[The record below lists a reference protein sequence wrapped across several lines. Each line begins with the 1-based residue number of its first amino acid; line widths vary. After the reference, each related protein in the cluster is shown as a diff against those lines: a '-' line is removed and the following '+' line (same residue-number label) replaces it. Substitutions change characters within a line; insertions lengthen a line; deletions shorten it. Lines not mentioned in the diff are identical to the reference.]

1 MGVMGITISIHD
13 GVIIGYSA
21 SFLENELTLDI
32 ETVTDEIVTVT
43 FEKYLAHDFRH
54 VMAGSILF
62 DIDEVDLNT
71 FFVENRE
78 QFENFKLYAWPIWHG
93 NTNELEQ
100 VLQKENYKCY
110 VICASLGLTGY
121 VFAKALKI
129 KRNDKFG
136 GINQSL

>member
-13 GVIIGYSA
+13 GVIIGYSV

-43 FEKYLAHDFRH
+43 FENYLAHDFHH

-62 DIDEVDLNT
+62 DIDEADLNT

-78 QFENFKLYAWPIWHG
+78 QFENYKLYAWPIWYS
-93 NTNELEQ
+93 NTDELEQ
-100 VLQKENYKCY
+100 DLQKDNYKCY
-110 VICASLGLTGY
+110 VISASLGLTGY
-121 VFAKALKI
+121 VFAKAFKV
-129 KRNDKFG
+129 KGNDKFA
-136 GINQSL
+136 